1 MRMND
6 FEIKL
11 RGMAR
16 SFTTIVPII
25 SIIIGFLFR
34 ENFGLFLGAFLLICD
49 FINHY
54 VKKFF
59 KMKVY
64 NVGEDNEKD
73 SLWLIGRGKRPEGAK
88 HCGSFI
94 NENDMNGKATSFG
107 MPSGHSQMA
116 VTVAFM
122 IIMFL
127 ANQYGGD
134 ARNIIAMFLVAL
146 LAIGIL
152 ISRWWM
158 GCHTWG
164 QIGVGSVFG
173 IIYGLMGW
181 FLFKGL
187 FLSSSSVDVEES

>member
-6 FEIKL
+6 FEIKV
-11 RGMAR
+11 RGLAR
-16 SFTTIVPII
+16 GFTTIIPIV
-25 SIIIGFLFR
+25 SILVGFIFR
-34 ENFGLFLGAFLLICD
+34 ENFGMFLGGFLLICD
-49 FINHY
+49 FINHF

-59 KMKVY
+59 KWWY
-64 NVGEDNEKD
+64 NKEGVEE
-73 SLWLIGRGKRPEGAK
+73 LWLIGRGERPEGAK

-116 VTVAFM
+116 ITVALM

-127 ANQYGGD
+127 GNKYGGD
-134 ARNIIAMFLVAL
+134 ARNIIAMFIVAI

-164 QIGVGSVFG
+164 QIAVGSVFG
-173 IIYGLMGW
+173 IIYGLIGW
-181 FLFKGL
+181 FVFKAI
-187 FLSSSSVDVEES
+187 FLRDSETDVIEES

>member
-6 FEIKL
+6 LNIKV

-16 SFTTIVPII
+16 GFTTIIPIV
-25 SIIIGFLFR
+25 SILAGFIFR
-34 ENFGLFLGAFLLICD
+34 ESFGMFLGGFLLICD
-49 FINHY
+49 FINHF

-59 KMKVY
+59 KWWYKKEGVD
-64 NVGEDNEKD
+64 E
-73 SLWLIGRGKRPEGAK
+73 LWLIGRGERPEGAK

-94 NENDMNGKATSFG
+94 NEYDLNGKATSFG

-116 VTVAFM
+116 VTVALM
-122 IIMFL
+122 IIIFL
-127 ANQYGGD
+127 GNKYGGD
-134 ARNIIAMFLVAL
+134 ARNIIAMFIVAI

-164 QIGVGSVFG
+164 QIAVGSVFG
-173 IIYGLMGW
+173 IIYGIIGW
-181 FLFKGL
+181 YVFKAIFLRDSGNT
-187 FLSSSSVDVEES
+187 DVIEES

>member
-6 FEIKL
+6 LNIKV

-16 SFTTIVPII
+16 SFTTIIPIV
-25 SIIIGFLFR
+25 SILAGFIFR
-34 ENFGLFLGAFLLICD
+34 ESFGMFLGGFLLICD

-54 VKKFF
+54 VKKLF
-59 KMKVY
+59 KWWYKKEN
-64 NVGEDNEKD
+64 NVD
-73 SLWLIGRGKRPEGAK
+73 SWLIGIGERPEGAK

-94 NENDMNGKATSFG
+94 NEYDLNGKATSFG

-116 VTVAFM
+116 VTVALM
-122 IIMFL
+122 IIIFL
-127 ANQYGGD
+127 GNKYGGD
-134 ARNIIAMFLVAL
+134 ARNIIAMFIVAI

-164 QIGVGSVFG
+164 QIAVGSVFG
-173 IIYGLMGW
+173 IIYGIIGW
-181 FLFKGL
+181 YVFKAIFLRD
-187 FLSSSSVDVEES
+187 SSNTDVIEES